1 MKDWKAD
8 SLFTKLWAFQRNM
21 DMLLVSQQLVDGL
34 FTEEALGVTI
44 ALQEVVDEELNGGL
58 LRPEA
63 TSDTRG

>member
-1 MKDWKAD
+1 
-8 SLFTKLWAFQRNM
+8 M